1 MTPNHRALLFPIS
14 VLGTAT
20 LPCRMPIC
28 TMWIDGS
35 RANSPPTPLLTT
47 TNEPT
52 VHTLLSLTVSGT
64 RRSLPSCAVAPGEP
78 VAVNLL

>member
-35 RANSPPTPLLTT
+35 RANPPRTPLLTAP
-47 TNEPT
+47 NEPT
-52 VHTLLSLTVSGT
+52 VHTCT
-64 RRSLPSCAVAPGEP
+64 LPDRFGHEEEP
-78 VAVNLL
+78 ALMRCGPW